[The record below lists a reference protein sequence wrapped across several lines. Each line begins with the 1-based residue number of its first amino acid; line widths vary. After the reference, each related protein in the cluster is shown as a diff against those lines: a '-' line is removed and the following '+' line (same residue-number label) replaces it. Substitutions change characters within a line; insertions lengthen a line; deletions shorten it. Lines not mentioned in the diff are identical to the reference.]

1 MEHVA
6 QEEWRAD
13 GASNGGTR
21 LTGPVLRLAQAAWLI
36 VTLTVIA
43 IQVVGLPALYKQL
56 GMVCTAP
63 TAVCEE
69 VGQPTAAQ
77 AAVFAT
83 AGLTLDSYAVLITG
97 IEALMVAIWIGV
109 GVVIFIVRADDWLAL
124 LVALMLIV
132 FSSATFISGSLSAAA
147 ATYPLLS
154 LPVAALAILGEVL
167 IVAFFL
173 LFPNGRLFPRW
184 LWWLIPM
191 RAFAA
196 LLDYVPAF
204 RSLPSADTISTFLL
218 LPVIVIML
226 AVQAYR
232 YRRIS
237 TSRERSQTRWVLY
250 GVVVGL
256 GTFILLLIV
265 TGVTGFWESPWAVLV
280 WTAVNVVA
288 TLIPITFGIA
298 ILRSNLWDIDVVIR
312 RTTVYAVL
320 TALLA
325 LVYFGSIVV
334 LQQFLTPLTGD
345 SAPAVVLSTLL
356 IAALFLPL
364 RRRVQDVIDRRF
376 FRRKYDA
383 EKVLARFAATVRDE
397 TDLDALTAELVRV
410 IQETMQPEEV
420 SVWLV
425 PIEPATAS
433 AADTACSGSAGAL
446 KVVSRLRA
454 SMLSIR
460 SRNWVL
466 SGSSVLSSLPRFQIA
481 APFTCG

>member
-1 MEHVA
+1 MAHTFMGRA
-6 QEEWRAD
+6 RAD
-13 GASNGGTR
+13 DARTTDTR
-21 LTGPVLRLAQAAWLI
+21 LTGATLRMAQSVWLA

-43 IQVVGLPALYKQL
+43 LQVAGMPAHYRQL
-56 GMVCTAP
+56 GTVCKAETVA
-63 TAVCEE
+63 CEE
-69 VGQPTAAQ
+69 MGQPTETQVAAF
-77 AAVFAT
+77 AA
-83 AGLTLDSYAVLITG
+83 AGLSLDRYAALIIGLETLMLG
-97 IEALMVAIWIGV
+97 IWIGV
-109 GVVIFIVRADDWLAL
+109 GVVIFLVRGDDWLAL

-147 ATYPLLS
+147 VTYPIVS
-154 LPVAALAILGEVL
+154 LPVAALAVLGEVL

-184 LWWLIPM
+184 LWWLIPL
-191 RAFAA
+191 RALATI
-196 LLDYVPAF
+196 LDYVPAF
-204 RSLPSADTISTFLL
+204 RSLPSADTLSTFLL
-218 LPVIVIML
+218 LPVIFVML
-226 AVQAYR
+226 AVQGYR

-237 TSRERSQTRWVLY
+237 SPREQSQTRWVLY

-256 GTFILLLIV
+256 GTFLPLLIV
-265 TGVTGFWESPWAVLV
+265 TFATGFWDSPWAWLV
-280 WTAVNVVA
+280 WTAVIVVA

-298 ILRSNLWDIDVVIR
+298 MLRSNLWDIDIVIR

-334 LQQFLTPLTGD
+334 LQQFLTPITGD

-356 IAALFLPL
+356 IAALFLPM

-410 IQETMQPEEV
+410 IQETMQPEQIN
-420 SVWLV
+420 VWLRPV
-425 PIEPATAS
+425 DDRYTSES
-433 AADTACSGSAGAL
+433 
-446 KVVSRLRA
+446 
-454 SMLSIR
+454 
-460 SRNWVL
+460 
-466 SGSSVLSSLPRFQIA
+466 
-481 APFTCG
+481 